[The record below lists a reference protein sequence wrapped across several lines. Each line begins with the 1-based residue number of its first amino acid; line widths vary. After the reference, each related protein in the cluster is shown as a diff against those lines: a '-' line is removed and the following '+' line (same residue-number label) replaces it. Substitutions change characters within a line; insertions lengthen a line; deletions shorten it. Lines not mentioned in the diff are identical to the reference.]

1 MLLLVM
7 GHHLMVVKKI
17 NDNLRRKKERKDF
30 GKGLD
35 MADRNHYLSKALTTF
50 KSWCW

>member
-17 NDNLRRKKERKDF
+17 NDNLQRKKKEGLWKGF
-30 GKGLD
+30 GCG
-35 MADRNHYLSKALTTF
+35 R
-50 KSWCW
+50 